1 MQNINDMLQW
11 RIDKEWRRNADCITD
26 RKSFKQ
32 TNKQRTVLFVVI
44 YHMLGPYSEFLPHFP
59 DF

>member
-1 MQNINDMLQW
+1 MLTASQTGSPL
-11 RIDKEWRRNADCITD
+11 N
-26 RKSFKQ
+26 KQ